1 MRRAVLMILTG
12 LALLTTTPQ
21 ADAQTVTTSSLP
33 YTTPFRGATTFQTAG
48 LPAATVVGYTRVQ
61 PSSSTTP
68 SGLVYLQSRQNNVL
82 VAEAGVPGTTGL
94 LSGRIYVEFNG
105 SINTAIV
112 FANPNP
118 SAVAIS
124 ISLTDQSGN
133 DLGSPGLVLNAN
145 VQTAKFVSEA
155 PFGVRSGFAGTLTFT
170 ATAPIAVVALRTLVN
185 EQSQF
190 LFTPETVTPIPTSLS
205 LGTQIIPHFAD
216 AGGWRTKVI
225 LVNPTDQTISGV
237 VQFFGEG
244 TATIPATPLIL
255 NVNGAVNSSFAY
267 SIRPRSSA
275 SFDTLGPNS
284 IATQVGSIQITPAGG
299 TTAPASFAVLS
310 FVSNGVTV
318 SQTTVE
324 TQVPALA
331 LRSFVEFD
339 SKTPVP
345 GATQDALAIAN
356 TSVTPATVNFELLNG
371 DGTTTGL
378 TASITVP
385 GFGHASIF
393 VHELFPSFVLPPQ
406 EELPVRGVIRI
417 TSFSSIA
424 VANFRTH
431 FNELGNF
438 LMTSTVTTNE
448 GSPSTNA
455 ELFFPQIL
463 DGGGF
468 ATQFVL
474 FSGVADQATTGTL
487 RFVSQNGQ
495 ALSLSFP

>member
-1 MRRAVLMILTG
+1 MRRAVLMTLTG

-21 ADAQTVTTSSLP
+21 TDAQTITTSLP
-33 YTTPFRGATTFQTAG
+33 YATAFRGATTFQTAG
-48 LPAATVVGYTRVQ
+48 LPASTVVGYARVQ
-61 PSSSTTP
+61 PASSTTP

-82 VAEAGVPGTTGL
+82 VAEAGVPGTQGL
-94 LSGRIYVEFNG
+94 LSGRIYIEFNG
-105 SINTAIV
+105 SVNTAIA

-118 SAVAIS
+118 SAVAVS
-124 ISLTDQSGN
+124 ISLTDQFGN

-170 ATAPIAVVALRTLVN
+170 STAPIAVVALRTLVN

-216 AGGWRTKVI
+216 AGGWRTRLV

-244 TATIPATPLIL
+244 TATVPATPLTL
-255 NVNGAVNSSFAY
+255 NVNGNVNSSFGY
-267 SIRPRSSA
+267 SIRPRSST
-275 SFDTLGPNS
+275 SFDTLGLVS
-284 IATQVGSIQITPAGG
+284 SATRIGSIQIMPSGG

-310 FVSNGVTV
+310 FASNGVTV
-318 SQTTVE
+318 SLTTIE
-324 TQVPALA
+324 TQALGTTF
-331 LRSFVEFD
+331 RSFVELN
-339 SKTPVP
+339 SIQAVP
-345 GATQDALAIAN
+345 GVTQDALAIAN
-356 TSVTPATVNFELLNG
+356 SSVTPATVNFELLNG
-371 DGTTTGL
+371 DGTTTGF
-378 TASITVP
+378 TASIIVP
-385 GFGHASIF
+385 GFGHAAIF
-393 VHELFPSFVLPPQ
+393 VHELFPTFNLIPQ
-406 EELPVRGVIRI
+406 QDVPFRGLIRI

-438 LMTSTVTTNE
+438 LMTSTVTTIE

-468 ATQFVL
+468 TTQFVL

-495 ALSLSFP
+495 ALGLSFP

>member
-267 SIRPRSSA
+267 SIRPRS
-275 SFDTLGPNS
+275 
-284 IATQVGSIQITPAGG
+284 PAGG

-448 GSPSTNA
+448 SSPSTNA

>member
-1 MRRAVLMILTG
+1 MRRAILMTLTG
-12 LALLTTTPQ
+12 LALLTSTPR
-21 ADAQTVTTSSLP
+21 ADAQTIANSLP
-33 YTTPFRGATTFQTAG
+33 YATAFRGATTFQTAG
-48 LPAATVVGYTRVQ
+48 LPAATVVGYGRVQ
-61 PSSSTTP
+61 PASSTTP
-68 SGLVYLQSRQNNVL
+68 SGLVYLESRENNVL
-82 VAEAGVPGTTGL
+82 IAEAGVQGTTGL

-105 SINTAIV
+105 SINTAIAI
-112 FANPNP
+112 ANPNP
-118 SAVAIS
+118 SAVAVS

-133 DLGSPGLVLNAN
+133 DLGSPGLVLNPN

-155 PFGVRSGFAGTLTFT
+155 PFSVRSGFAGTLTFT
-170 ATAPIAVVALRTLVN
+170 ATAPIAVMALRTLVN

-205 LGTQIIPHFAD
+205 LGTLIIPHFAD
-216 AGGWRTKVI
+216 AGGWRTRLV
-225 LVNPTDQTISGV
+225 LVNPTDQTISGA

-244 TATIPATPLIL
+244 TTTVPATPLTL
-255 NVNGAVNSSFAY
+255 NVNGVVNSSFGY
-267 SIRPRSSA
+267 SIRPRSST
-275 SFDTLGPNS
+275 SFDTLGPVS
-284 IATQVGSIQITPAGG
+284 SATRVGSIQITPAGG

-318 SQTTVE
+318 SQTTIE
-324 TQVPALA
+324 MQTPGTA
-331 LRSFVEFD
+331 LRSFVELN
-339 SKTPVP
+339 STQAVP
-345 GATQDALAIAN
+345 GVTQDALAIAN
-356 TSVTPATVNFELLNG
+356 SSVTPATVNFELFNG
-371 DGTTTGL
+371 DGTSTGL

-393 VHELFPSFVLPPQ
+393 VHELFPTINLTLQDVPF
-406 EELPVRGVIRI
+406 RGLIRI

-448 GSPSTNA
+448 SSPSTNA

-468 ATQFVL
+468 STQFVL